1 MMKQFFLSL
10 IIALTWVPA
19 IGQCCPEKPTAEKRQ
34 VLWQKLQEELTAVDK
49 GLDGVMGLAVKDL
62 TSGETFFIHG
72 DEIMPQASSIKITVL
87 ANLYLQAQQGK
98 LKLTDEYVV
107 RKEDLVSG
115 SDIMLGL
122 TPGVTRL
129 TLRDLATMMVAVS
142 DNSAT
147 NVLIGRVGMENVNA
161 MLDGL
166 GLHATRLRRQMMDLK
181 AAGEGRENVSTPR
194 EMMTLL
200 ETIYRGK
207 LLSKE
212 MTADFIKVLSTHKE
226 SSLLQGLPD
235 DAVAASKPGELEA
248 VRNDSGIIF
257 RKKSALYFV
266 RDDNVSEGRKRGLG
280 GNPQSYGAHVQLFR
294 SRVPRL
300 RLWPGRVA
308 KIRQALLKGLSL
320 YLGRSAKIR
329 WNETSFSMDPDHH
342 PISQCD
348 LCGTVQARSLTGSGP
363 AKSAAIQ
370 SRRQCSPGYPPRAG
384 HCRSATQKRAAGFW
398 RQLVYRLPC
407 P

>member
-1 MMKQFFLSL
+1 MTKGIFLPVFL
-10 IIALTWVPA
+10 ILCSVSATA
-19 IGQCCPEKPTAEKRQ
+19 QCCPEKPAAEKRQ
-34 VLWQKLQEELTAVDK
+34 ALWQKLQEELRSVDQH
-49 GLDGVMGLAVKDL
+49 LDGVMGLAVKDL

-72 DEIMPQASSIKITVL
+72 DEIMPQASSIKIAVL

-107 RKEDLVSG
+107 RKEDLVDG

-147 NVLIGRVGMENVNA
+147 NVLIGRVGMENVNT
-161 MLDGL
+161 MLDSL

-207 LLSKE
+207 LLNNE

-235 DAVAASKPGELEA
+235 DAVAANKPGELEA

-257 RKKSALYFV
+257 VKNRPYILCVMTTYLKDEKEGSATIRRITALTYSYFD
-266 RDDNVSEGRKRGLG
+266 RVSRASE
-280 GNPQSYGAHVQLFR
+280 Y
-294 SRVPRL
+294 
-300 RLWPGRVA
+300 GRV
-308 KIRQALLKGLSL
+308 
-320 YLGRSAKIR
+320 
-329 WNETSFSMDPDHH
+329 
-342 PISQCD
+342 
-348 LCGTVQARSLTGSGP
+348 V
-363 AKSAAIQ
+363 
-370 SRRQCSPGYPPRAG
+370 SP
-384 HCRSATQKRAAGFW
+384 K
-398 RQLVYRLPC
+398 
-407 P
+407 

>member
-1 MMKQFFLSL
+1 MLRKLFLSVL
-10 IIALTWVPA
+10 IALYCIPTLA
-19 IGQCCPEKPTAEKRQ
+19 QCCPEKPTAEKRQ
-34 VLWQKLQEELTAVDK
+34 VLWQKLQEELKAIDK
-49 GLDGVMGLAVKDL
+49 ELDGVMGLAVKDL

-72 DEIMPQASSIKITVL
+72 DEIIPQASSIKIAVL
-87 ANLYLQAQQGK
+87 AELYVQAQQGK

-122 TPGVTRL
+122 TPGTTRL
-129 TLRDLATMMVAVS
+129 TLRDLATMMVTVS

-194 EMMTLL
+194 EMMTVL

-207 LLSKE
+207 LLNKD

-235 DAVAASKPGELEA
+235 DAVSANKPGELEA

-257 RKKSALYFV
+257 VKNRPYILCVMTTY
-266 RDDNVSEGRKRGLG
+266 
-280 GNPQSYGAHVQLFR
+280 
-294 SRVPRL
+294 
-300 RLWPGRVA
+300 
-308 KIRQALLKGLSL
+308 LKDEKDG
-320 YLGRSAKIR
+320 
-329 WNETSFSMDPDHH
+329 
-342 PISQCD
+342 
-348 LCGTVQARSLTGSGP
+348 
-363 AKSAAIQ
+363 SAAIRKIATLTYNYFDRV
-370 SRRQCSPGYPPRAG
+370 SRASDYGRVVSP
-384 HCRSATQKRAAGFW
+384 K
-398 RQLVYRLPC
+398 
-407 P
+407 